1 VIPTAAAGPGFLPH
15 RPPRAPRQVFQRVPF
30 FRRNGGY
37 SYSNAG
43 SASRPAGSSYYAPS
57 ASAAASGAGFF
68 TAKGGASGGGYS
80 YYQNASGA
88 RSYK

>member
-1 VIPTAAAGPGFLPH
+1 MLLRQGFSPAAGFSNSSL
-15 RPPRAPRQVFQRVPF
+15 F

-43 SASRPAGSSYYAPS
+43 TVSRPAGSSYYAPS